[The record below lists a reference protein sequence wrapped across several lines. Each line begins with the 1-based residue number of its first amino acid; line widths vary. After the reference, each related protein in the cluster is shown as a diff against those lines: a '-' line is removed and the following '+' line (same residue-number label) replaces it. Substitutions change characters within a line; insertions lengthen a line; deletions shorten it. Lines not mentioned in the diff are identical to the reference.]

1 MASLDVVSLFTNIPI
16 EETAS
21 VSCDSLFSND
31 AKINNIDKIDFE
43 KLLKQLYKKTF
54 SISKK
59 NL

>member
-1 MASLDVVSLFTNIPI
+1 MASLDVETLFTNIPL

-21 VSCDSLFSND
+21 VCCDSFFSND
-31 AKINNIDKIDFE
+31 AKIKNIDKIDFE
-43 KLLKQLYKKTF
+43 KLLKQLYQKTF